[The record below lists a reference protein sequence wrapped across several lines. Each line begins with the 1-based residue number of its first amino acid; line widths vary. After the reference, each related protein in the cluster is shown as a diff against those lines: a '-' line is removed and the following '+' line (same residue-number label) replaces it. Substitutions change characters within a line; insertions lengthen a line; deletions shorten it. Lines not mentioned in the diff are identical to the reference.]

1 MKRMTY
7 MALIGL
13 FTLFAALVGTVQPM
27 MAQQCGEGPQ
37 SAITRQIRLEHAK
50 PVTLTYQPG
59 QTVTLAGDESGLAD
73 LEGSSV
79 VAVEFSPS
87 GKGLGYSQPPE
98 TLAAQDV
105 TALLEAGENR
115 VSLIAVDERDTAWL
129 VVTSPCEAKEA
140 EAQPTA
146 TATVEPAPTATE
158 SAIVTPTTIVRHTA
172 VVTAATDASEIAQKV
187 AVRDSGGQQLFRLLF
202 ILSATVLGLSI
213 LLGLLRR
220 RSV

>member
-7 MALIGL
+7 MAVIGL
-13 FTLFAALVGTVQPM
+13 FTLFAALVGTAQPM
-27 MAQQCGEGPQ
+27 MAQQCGDAPQ
-37 SAITRQIRLEHAK
+37 SAMTQQIRLEHAK

-59 QTVTLAGDESGLAD
+59 QTVMLAGDESGLAD

-87 GKGLGYSQPPE
+87 GMGLGYSLPPE
-98 TLAAQDV
+98 TLPAQDV
-105 TALLEAGENR
+105 AALLEAGQNR
-115 VSLIAVDERDTAWL
+115 ISLIAVDKSDVAWL
-129 VVTSPCEAKEA
+129 VVTIPCEAKET

-146 TATVEPAPTATE
+146 TATLKPAPTATE

-172 VVTAATDASEIAQKV
+172 VATATKASETAQKV
-187 AVRDSGGQQLFRLLF
+187 TVRDSGGQQMFRLLF
-202 ILSATVLGLSI
+202 VLSATVLGLSI

-220 RSV
+220 RTE